1 MPKARM
7 TSEEVYSI
15 RGRILDS
22 ALEIIIE
29 EGFNNLSVRKVASR
43 LGITAT
49 TIYNYVKNRDELNL
63 MIRIRGFESLHDLLI
78 RRASGY
84 NGIEERLAAMVRA
97 YVEFGL
103 KSPSYYDI
111 MFNLHTPKYLDY
123 VGTDIEP
130 LALTE
135 KQIALKCYDLF
146 VELIDL
152 YIPGTGRKT
161 NRFILYQVI
170 RFWSDLHGLVTLCN
184 SRLFHEVMED
194 VEALVEKRTS
204 DAIHEI
210 MRLKERIDAGE
221 MLF

>member
-7 TSEEVYSI
+7 SSEEVSSI

-49 TIYNYVKNRDELNL
+49 TIYNYFKSKDELNL
-63 MIRIRGFESLHDLLI
+63 MIRIRGFESLYDLLN
-78 RRASGY
+78 RRAAGH

-103 KSPSYYDI
+103 QSPSYYDI

-135 KQIALKCYDLF
+135 KQIALKCYELF
-146 VELIDL
+146 VALIDT
-152 YIPGTGRKT
+152 YIPGTGRK
-161 NRFILYQVI
+161 RGGFIHYQVV

-184 SRLFHEVMED
+184 SRLFHEVVED
-194 VEALVEKRTS
+194 VDALVEKRTA

-210 MRLKERIDAGE
+210 RRLKERIDAGE
-221 MLF
+221 TLF